1 MSTTEENEMPILY
14 TIGLVSFI
22 LCFMEVELSWSYPM
36 IFFKYLSFAAL
47 TFHLLTWIQEYSG
60 RQLLFVVVA
69 FLIVVITGYNSHQLA
84 LLYLS
89 FALVVGAKGIE
100 YEKILKVCFIT
111 GFTICFISVVGS
123 WLGFIENKVY
133 HLSVDNME
141 MMGASSSKRYCYGYG
156 WPTGCGIHIS
166 FVCLTYWLLKKG
178 LLNWKKMFFFFFAF
192 WFVFSINKTRQ
203 ASLIILLMILFSLC
217 LKYCESHQIKPS
229 NILLKSL
236 IISIPLFAILSMYAT
251 IAYDDGDLAW
261 VAANL
266 VFSSRLELGQDAIE
280 QYGIPWLGQYVLM
293 VGGDANTFD
302 YNYVDSSYVQAFLL
316 WGVVLTTAL
325 LFFFVIMCNSAY
337 KRGDA
342 AFLFAVLVAGLS
354 SISSQYLFQIM
365 QCPLL
370 LALLSNH
377 PITNSDEIQTQ

>member
-1 MSTTEENEMPILY
+1 MSTTEDREMPILY
-14 TIGLVSFI
+14 TIGLVSYI

-36 IFFKYLSFAAL
+36 TIFKYLSFAAL

-100 YEKILKVCFIT
+100 YENILR
-111 GFTICFISVVGS
+111 ICFFTGLSICLISIIGS
-123 WLGFIENKVY
+123 WLGIIENKVY

-178 LLNWKKMFFFFFAF
+178 LLNKKEILFLFFAF
-192 WFVFSINKTRQ
+192 WFAFSINKTRQ
-203 ASLIILLMILFSLC
+203 ASLIILIMIMFSIY
-217 LKYCESHQIKPS
+217 LKYCEWRQIRPS
-229 NILLKSL
+229 KILLKSL
-236 IISIPLFAILSMYAT
+236 IFTIPLFAILSMYAT

-261 VAANL
+261 VAVNL
-266 VFSSRLELGQDAIE
+266 VFSNRLELGQDAIE

-293 VGGDANTFD
+293 VGGDANAFD
-302 YNYVDSSYVQAFLL
+302 YNYVDSSFVQAYLL

-325 LFFFVIMCNSAY
+325 LFFFVIMSTSAY

-354 SISSQYLFQIM
+354 SITSQYLFQIM

-377 PITNSDEIQTQ
+377 PITNSDEILTQ